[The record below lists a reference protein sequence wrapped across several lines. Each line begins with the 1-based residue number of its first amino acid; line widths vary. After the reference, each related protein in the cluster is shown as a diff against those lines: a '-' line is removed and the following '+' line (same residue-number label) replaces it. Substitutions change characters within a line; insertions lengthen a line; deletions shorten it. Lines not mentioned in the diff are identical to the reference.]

1 MESTPSEGKGHC
13 KLGVNSLVSDS
24 FFTESVEARMAVLS
38 VYFIFLAQRC

>member
-24 FFTESVEARMAVLS
+24 ESVEARMAVLS